1 MPRRR
6 TRDALA
12 WATYPRPLLSKHY
25 PMAMSENDVPEPDA
39 PHGRSAS
46 RMALL
51 TVADKWLVLV
61 VHALQHG
68 TARHGELL
76 RQIDGVSQPALTRT
90 LRQMEATGLVT
101 RTVYPEV
108 PPRVEYALT
117 ERGQSLAGP
126 VTALADWAE
135 ANMDA
140 FVAPEDPDTDED

>member
-1 MPRRR
+1 
-6 TRDALA
+6 
-12 WATYPRPLLSKHY
+12 
-25 PMAMSENDVPEPDA
+25 MSAGDLQDPDVFS
-39 PHGRSAS
+39 GRCPS
-46 RMALL
+46 RMALSA
-51 TVADKWLVLV
+51 VADKWLVLV

-68 TARHGELL
+68 TARHGELM

-90 LRQMEATGLVT
+90 LRHMEAAGLVT

-126 VTALADWAE
+126 VTALAEWAE

-140 FVAPEDPDTDED
+140 FMPTADEPDSDEE